1 MNVKLI
7 FDFFIHLDKYL
18 RYFIDSFGIFTYII
32 LFFVIFLETG
42 FVITPFLP
50 GDSILFAVG
59 TFSAMG
65 LFKLFPVY
73 ILLLSAAVLGDTV
86 NYWIGHSIGPKIFV
100 KESRFIKKEYLERTK
115 SFYEKHGGKTIILA
129 RFIPIIR
136 TFAPFIAGI
145 GVMKYSKFLLYNVLG
160 GFLWVSL
167 FIFLGY
173 FFGNIPIVK
182 DNFEL
187 TIFIIIL
194 ISVAPVVLE
203 FIKSKFG
210 SKKINS

>member
-7 FDFFIHLDKYL
+7 VDFFIHLDKYL
-18 RYFIDSFGIFTYII
+18 KYFIDSFGIGAYLI
-32 LFFVIFLETG
+32 LFFVIFMETG

-59 TFSAMG
+59 TFSAIG
-65 LFKLFPVY
+65 LFKIFPVY
-73 ILLLSAAVLGDTV
+73 LLLLFAAFAGDTV
-86 NYWIGHSIGPKIFV
+86 NYWIGHRIGPKIFE

-136 TFAPFIAGI
+136 TFAPFIAGV
-145 GVMKYSKFLLYNVLG
+145 GVMKYSKFLIYNVIG
-160 GFLWVSL
+160 GFLWVSI

-182 DNFEL
+182 ENFEI
-187 TIFIIIL
+187 TIIIIVI
-194 ISVAPVVLE
+194 ISVIPVITE
-203 FIKSKFG
+203 FLKSKIG

>member
-1 MNVKLI
+1 MNLNI
-7 FDFFIHLDKYL
+7 ILDFFIHLDRYL
-18 RYFIDSFGIFTYII
+18 KYFIDSFGVGTYII
-32 LFFVIFLETG
+32 LFFIIFLETG

-59 TFSAMG
+59 TFSAIG
-65 LFKLFPVY
+65 LLKIFPIYLLMLF
-73 ILLLSAAVLGDTV
+73 AAILGDTV
-86 NYWIGHSIGPKIFV
+86 NYWVGHSVGSKIFE
-100 KESRFIKKEYLERTK
+100 KESRFIKKKYLDRTK
-115 SFYEKHGGKTIILA
+115 LFYEKHGGKAIILA

-145 GVMKYSKFLLYNVLG
+145 GVMKYSKFLIYNVIG

-182 DNFEL
+182 ENFEI
-187 TIFIIIL
+187 TILIIVIISLFPIII
-194 ISVAPVVLE
+194 E
-203 FIKSKFG
+203 FIKSKYG
-210 SKKINS
+210 SSKINS